1 MELNDGK
8 TKTNSGGARIQTQPN
23 YYEIMNVSYGASK
36 SLIRESFIRL
46 KSTFSTHNNAFYSLV
61 SEQEAQE
68 MMVKIEEAFRVL
80 NDDVK
85 RRSYDQSIGVESDLI
100 RPGFGQINSG
110 ERHRDFSEEKNPGIA
125 HKGSMSNSEELPRLI
140 VEKHSV
146 TAVPVQKKTN
156 EDSKKKI
163 AELIETHGLGSG
175 KLCKAIRELLQVS
188 VEEIQDR
195 TKVGID
201 YIEAIESEN
210 FSYLPQLVFVKGF
223 LRSYLRYLA
232 VPRLEDMVK
241 AFAQR
246 QEEWTNRGQEAI

>member
-1 MELNDGK
+1 MELNDGE
-8 TKTNSGGARIQTQPN
+8 TKAEVGRAHTQTQPN

-68 MMVKIEEAFRVL
+68 MMAKSEEAFRVL

-100 RPGFGQINSG
+100 RPGFGQANSI
-110 ERHRDFSEEKNPGIA
+110 ERHRDFSDEKNSEGA
-125 HKGSMSNSEELPRLI
+125 HKGSMSNNEELPRLI

-146 TAVPVQKKTN
+146 TAVPLQKKTD

-163 AELIETHGLGSG
+163 SDLIATHGLGSG
-175 KLCKAIRELLQVS
+175 QLYRAIRELLQVG

-210 FSYLPQLVFVKGF
+210 FSYLPQIVFVKGF

-232 VPRLEDMVK
+232 VPQLEDMVK

-246 QEEWTNRGQEAI
+246 HEEWTNRGQETI